1 MAEQTST
8 EAFDPKDAF
17 YQRVGEITRQLHEA
31 LRELGYDKQ
40 IESTLGTLPDAKARL
55 SFIARVTGD
64 AAEKVLD
71 TVDKA
76 QAEQDT
82 LAAEAARIQEL
93 LVKDPV
99 RAVASGAVLCF
110 VGDVK
115 SNAERTSAQL
125 TEIMMAQD
133 FHDLTGQTVH
143 KVVDMASK
151 LEDALLKLLLDAAPP
166 NSAAEQH
173 GFLNGPVADAATRT
187 DVVANQAQ
195 VDDLLESLGF

>member
-1 MAEQTST
+1 MADQKPEQPI
-8 EAFDPKDAF
+8 DQQQQF

-55 SFIARVTGD
+55 TFIARVTGD

-76 QAEQDT
+76 QAQQET

-115 SNAERTSAQL
+115 TNAERTSAQL

-133 FHDLTGQTVH
+133 FHDLTGQTVR
-143 KVVDMASK
+143 KVFDMATK
-151 LEDALLKLLLDAAPP
+151 LEDALIKLLLDAAPP
-166 NSAAEQH
+166 NGNGEQH
-173 GFLNGPVADAATRT
+173 AFLNGPVADAATRS

-195 VDDLLESLGF
+195 VDELLESLGF